1 MNEENIT
8 GKGET
13 TLTKFKTVDS
23 MFRANKENQFVIS
36 VKSTDLSL

>member
-1 MNEENIT
+1 MSEENIP

-23 MFRANKENQFVIS
+23 MFRANKEN
-36 VKSTDLSL
+36 